1 MPDTSLFDGVIHLL
15 RLARVHRERLFAANV
30 LAGGGGGENDVL
42 VQVVGDE
49 DEDHID
55 IWVFNRRLPANSPSI
70 VAITGRVLARAL
82 FVDVDHQGA
91 ARHSCRRPVPHR
103 NLRQRWGICLA
114 HQAGADLGEPEFLHL
129 LFSS

>member
-1 MPDTSLFDGVIHLL
+1 MPDASLFDSVVHRL

-30 LAGGGGGENDVL
+30 LARGCGGENDLL

-55 IWVFNRRLPANSPSI
+55 VWVFNRRLPANGPSV
-70 VAITGRVLARAL
+70 VAVAGCVVARTL
-82 FVDVDHQGA
+82 FVDIDHQGA
-91 ARHSCRRPVPHR
+91 ARHSGRRPVPHR
-103 NLRQRWGICLA
+103 NLRQRWGIRLA